1 MDIFLKLLIAHII
14 TDFFIQ
20 PTVWVED
27 KKKKKGKSIYLYLHV
42 VLTGL
47 VAWLFLWSWD
57 LWYVALCIAITHLL
71 IDLYKITCCP
81 DNLSSF
87 IYDQIFHVAIL
98 GLAVVYL
105 SDGAEQLRESVH
117 KLLMDTKSLSIIA
130 GYLVVTTP
138 AGYLVGKATE
148 RWRQEIRS
156 SAQERNSL
164 KDAGIWIGILER
176 VLVLTFVI
184 FNQFQ
189 AIGFLIAAKS
199 ILRFSDRS
207 EDNPRKQTEYVLI
220 GTLISFAIALF
231 VGILVRDLNI

>member
-1 MDIFLKLLIAHII
+1 MDIFLKLLIAHIV

-20 PTVWVED
+20 PTVWVAD

-42 VLTGL
+42 ILTGL
-47 VAWLFLWSWD
+47 VAWLFLWDWD

-71 IDLYKITCCP
+71 IDLYKIICCP

-87 IYDQIFHVAIL
+87 VYDQVFHILIL
-98 GLAVVYL
+98 GIAAVYL
-105 SDGAEQLRESVH
+105 SEGADQVRDYMSM
-117 KLLMDTKSLSIIA
+117 KWFDTKSLSILV
-130 GYLVVTTP
+130 GYLGVTTP

-231 VGILVRDLNI
+231 VGILVRDLNM